1 MEKVH
6 SHINVVVRKETSE
19 LDARGPHIKIFH
31 RPVLVPISELP
42 TFAPAQET
50 PQFEVPLQDPR
61 KDAERLETN
70 GNSAIYAEIR
80 TTPRKK
86 GFLDPPT
93 VTISM
98 KGHINVPSPHIKIL
112 GMTFQADRVC
122 GENQV
127 TCSELLKKLK
137 QYAAGFQRHGVEPG
151 DKVLAHLGDLVESF
165 IAMYAIVLAGGIVI
179 PSDPA
184 SDKGGGQQIRYPVDY
199 STLKISD
206 GDALRLEE

>member
-1 MEKVH
+1 MAKRFSTVQFSCVDYLRRYKKKVH
-6 SHINVVVRKETSE
+6 GDKHIVSVEKTNKVKFGKTIGS
-19 LDARGPHIKIFH
+19 ANSRGPHIKIFH

-70 GNSAIYAEIR
+70 GNSAIYA
-80 TTPRKK
+80 
-86 GFLDPPT
+86 
-93 VTISM
+93 V
-98 KGHINVPSPHIKIL
+98 HILPV
-112 GMTFQADRVC
+112 QVC